1 MTRNN
6 LLYWFGWAVILVGSW
21 FILTAT
27 ILKSQATN
35 ILSFSADYSAE
46 SEINDAGWDLLR
58 ALSAIFGGAMIGW
71 GITILYI
78 ADNYTHN
85 AQRYLTIAL
94 LAWFITDSIGS
105 LMNSLEYNVI
115 LNLGFLIPGLIILYW
130 PNLRGQPLEN

>member
-1 MTRNN
+1 MTRNT
-6 LLYWFGWAVILVGSW
+6 LLYWFGWVVILVGSW
-21 FILTAT
+21 FVLTAT
-27 ILKSQATN
+27 VLSSQATN

-78 ADNYTHN
+78 AENYTRN
-85 AQRYLTIAL
+85 AQKYLTIAL

-130 PNLRGQPLEN
+130 PNLRGQPLED

>member
-1 MTRNN
+1 MPRNT
-6 LLYWFGWAVILVGSW
+6 LLYWFGWVVILVGSW
-21 FILTAT
+21 FVLTAT
-27 ILKSQATN
+27 VLSSQATN

-78 ADNYTHN
+78 AENYTRN
-85 AQRYLTIAL
+85 AQKYLTIAL

-130 PNLRGQPLEN
+130 PNLRGQPLKD

>member
-1 MTRNN
+1 MPRNT
-6 LLYWFGWAVILVGSW
+6 LLYWFGWVVILVGSW
-21 FILTAT
+21 FVLTAT
-27 ILKSQATN
+27 VLSSQATN

-78 ADNYTHN
+78 AENYTRN
-85 AQRYLTIAL
+85 AQKYLTIAL

-130 PNLRGQPLEN
+130 PNLRGQPLED